1 MLTWIRNHIPFLRKK
16 PTSPKEYTEED
27 FARDVK
33 GILSVRHLFE
43 AQEREIRMK
52 KKGGFRG

>member
-1 MLTWIRNHIPFLRKK
+1 MIGENMFAWIKSFFKNK
-16 PTSPKEYTEED
+16 PTTPKPYTDED

-43 AQEREIRMK
+43 AEEREIRMR
-52 KKGGFRG
+52 KKGF

>member
-1 MLTWIRNHIPFLRKK
+1 MFAWIKSFFKNK
-16 PTSPKEYTEED
+16 PTTPKPYTDED

-43 AQEREIRMK
+43 AEEREIRMR
-52 KKGGFRG
+52 KKGF